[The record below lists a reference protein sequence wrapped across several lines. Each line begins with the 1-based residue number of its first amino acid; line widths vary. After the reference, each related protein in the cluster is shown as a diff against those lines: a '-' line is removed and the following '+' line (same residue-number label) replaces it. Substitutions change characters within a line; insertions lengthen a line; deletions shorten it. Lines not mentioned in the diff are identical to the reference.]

1 MGGISGWQLLILLL
15 IVVLVFG
22 TKRLRN
28 IGSDLG
34 GAVKG
39 FRKGMDEGEEAA
51 SEEPEKLQA
60 DPDDTFLILST
71 SEQHYLQAIC
81 TDEGYYLEWRGG
93 SDATHVGTDRM
104 DLSLEEAKSAFR
116 QYWEQHQG

>member
-1 MGGISGWQLLILLL
+1 MVGGISGWQLLILLL

-39 FRKGMDEGEEAA
+39 FKKGMEDMDGGDAEREGT
-51 SEEPEKLQA
+51 EKLAA
-60 DPDDTFLILST
+60 DPDPAEAHGASQST
-71 SEQHYLQAIC
+71 AEP
-81 TDEGYYLEWRGG
+81 EVRKPG
-93 SDATHVGTDRM
+93 SKV
-104 DLSLEEAKSAFR
+104 
-116 QYWEQHQG
+116 